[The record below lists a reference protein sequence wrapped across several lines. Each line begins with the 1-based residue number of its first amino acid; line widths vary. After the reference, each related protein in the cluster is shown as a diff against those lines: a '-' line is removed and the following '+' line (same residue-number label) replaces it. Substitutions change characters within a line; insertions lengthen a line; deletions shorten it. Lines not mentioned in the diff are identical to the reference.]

1 MLILLVA
8 CGNDN
13 QAAEN
18 NTSVVFQNIDVVSEG
33 NEFVLTGEVIA
44 TEGEFFYVIEQG
56 EEQISAEKRILIDQE
71 TGDWEGFE
79 IKEKLSDA
87 VIESNDPPIIML
99 YGKNNDDGI
108 VNPNYIPV
116 DLKKE

>member
-18 NTSVVFQNIDVVSEG
+18 NTSVVFQNIDVVTEG
-33 NEFVLTGEVIA
+33 NEFVLTGEVMA

-56 EEQISAEKRILIDQE
+56 EEKISAEKRIPIDQD
-71 TGDWEGFE
+71 TGDWEDFE